1 MQSAARPIYQDLLEV
16 VAHLNWAKQ
25 TAKGEVVVNDKT
37 EQALISLL
45 EELLEKGDFFYS
57 AIESNDMMFD
67 FEEWKE
73 RALTALEEAK
83 TKR

>member
-1 MQSAARPIYQDLLEV
+1 M
-16 VAHLNWAKQ
+16 AHLNWAKQ
-25 TAKGEVVVNDKT
+25 TAKGEVAVNDKT

>member
-1 MQSAARPIYQDLLEV
+1 M
-16 VAHLNWAKQ
+16 AHLNWAKQ
-25 TAKGEVVVNDKT
+25 TAKGEVAVNDKT

-45 EELLEKGDFFYS
+45 EELFEKGDFFHS

>member
-1 MQSAARPIYQDLLEV
+1 M
-16 VAHLNWAKQ
+16 
-25 TAKGEVVVNDKT
+25 NDKT

-45 EELLEKGDFFYS
+45 EELFEKGDFFHS

>member
-1 MQSAARPIYQDLLEV
+1 MNDDP
-16 VAHLNWAKQ
+16 KQ
-25 TAKGEVVVNDKT
+25 V
-37 EQALISLL
+37 LISLL
-45 EELLEKGDFFYS
+45 EELLEKGDFFHS